1 VKHSFKLPPE
11 YQTVKQHL
19 QSRGTWHKTT
29 AKFNVLQ
36 ICSAI
41 NRYLAFY
48 GDMGDL
54 CVAMEELRDFSSVDS
69 WLEAQGAKEAYTPEP
84 ITQSSIDE
92 FELRAKLYG
101 FKLLTRSQ
109 VAVDRNEYVF
119 LKGLESNFKKQCT
132 LKGWP
137 F

>member
-1 VKHSFKLPPE
+1 
-11 YQTVKQHL
+11 
-19 QSRGTWHKTT
+19 
-29 AKFNVLQ
+29 
-36 ICSAI
+36 
-41 NRYLAFY
+41 
-48 GDMGDL
+48 MGDL